1 MPPHLPQGNASEEGS
16 WLGVT
21 PDLQG
26 AGAMKGGLTP
36 GPVCAQSRLP
46 GLGVVLVSDQ
56 CHRPAGR
63 MQAPEWP
70 LCRHLRALSRSVTRQ
85 ALSEPPPSGE

>member
-26 AGAMKGGLTP
+26 AGAMKGGAHA
-36 GPVCAQSRLP
+36 GPSLRTE
-46 GLGVVLVSDQ
+46 
-56 CHRPAGR
+56 
-63 MQAPEWP
+63 QAPRPWGGSCVRPMSQAGWP
-70 LCRHLRALSRSVTRQ
+70 DAG
-85 ALSEPPPSGE
+85 P